1 MTESQGAPDKNGLSE
16 EPGSLSRPASIFR
29 VRIPGDQ
36 AFGVISRAGKRVRL
50 CPL

>member
-1 MTESQGAPDKNGLSE
+1 VTESQGAPDKNGLSE
-16 EPGSLSRPASIFR
+16 EPGSLSRPDSIFR